1 MLAMENIPGNPIIPG
16 TPDPV
21 IPIPGQ
27 PQVGDPQGPQL
38 APQPTQPEIGEP
50 PATPIEVPQPGLN
63 RPEVPQR

>member
-1 MLAMENIPGNPIIPG
+1 MLAMQNNPGNPSIPD

-27 PQVGDPQGPQL
+27 PQVGDPQGPQF